1 MDIRIIKTKKAI
13 KDAFYTLLEKKPIEK
28 ITVTEL
34 TNLAQ
39 IGRMTFYLH
48 YADIYA
54 LNEDI
59 ENEILDGISRIFTRQ
74 ADEGV
79 KISLQRRISQTLDY
93 VCSNQKEFYMGFFNR
108 NSAEK
113 LVANSAKLFLEE
125 FYPEKKTYYGN
136 VEVNFVAHGIVGVI
150 SEWVKSGSENREEF
164 EKTLLHIVSRFIS

>member
-1 MDIRIIKTKKAI
+1 MDIRIMKTKKAI
-13 KDAFYTLLEKKPIEK
+13 KEAFYTLLEKKPIEK

-34 TNLAQ
+34 TDLAQ

-54 LNEDI
+54 LNEAI
-59 ENEILDGISRIFTRQ
+59 ETEILNEISEIFTRQ

-93 VCSNQKEFYMGFFNR
+93 VYKNKKEFYMGFFNS

-113 LVANSAKLFLEE
+113 LVINSARLFLEE
-125 FYPEKKTYYGN
+125 FYPEKKHTM
-136 VEVNFVAHGIVGVI
+136 EML
-150 SEWVKSGSENREEF
+150 RL
-164 EKTLLHIVSRFIS
+164 TLWRTV